1 MMIKVGDSSSHHW
14 HSGKACPLD
23 HTIKAT
29 VDKVKKQKEKWKPQQ
44 EATTYK
50 LGTTAAM
57 KKKRKNC

>member
-1 MMIKVGDSSSHHW
+1 MIKAGDSSSHHC

-29 VDKVKKQKEKWKPQQ
+29 VDQVKKQKEKWKPQQ

-57 KKKRKNC
+57 KKKRKIC